1 MYEFKMPS
9 LGADMDAGT
18 LVEWKF
24 KAGEAVERGQ
34 VIAVVETEKGAID
47 VEIWESGIIDRC
59 LVQPGP
65 KVPVGAVLAML
76 RTGAEVTAGAGA
88 PAPPLQAEAAES
100 TKPRAAPGATEDWR
114 AGMRRAIA
122 AAMSKSKREIPHY
135 YVSADIDMTRALAW
149 LAEQNA
155 KRAVAQ
161 RLLPAVP
168 LMKAVALALREV
180 SGLNGFWT
188 EGEFKPSTAVH
199 LGMAVSMRGGGLIA
213 PAIHDADKRSLDG
226 LMSALR
232 DLIERVRGGG
242 LRSSEMTDATVTLT
256 NLGDMGV
263 ERVYGVIYPPQVAL
277 IGFGKIS
284 MRPWV
289 EQESVLARQI
299 VTATLAA
306 DHRASDGLTGARFL
320 SAVDALLQTPDRLEN
335 AR

>member
-1 MYEFKMPS
+1 MYEFRMPS

-24 KAGEAVERGQ
+24 KPGEAVERGQ

-47 VEIWESGIIDRC
+47 VEIWESGTIDRL
-59 LVQPGP
+59 LVQPGT
-65 KVPVGAVLAML
+65 KVPVGAVLAVL
-76 RTGAEVTAGAGA
+76 RTGVEATPAAEPST
-88 PAPPLQAEAAES
+88 PAVGTEPAES
-100 TKPRAAPGATEDWR
+100 TKTKEAPAAAEDWR

-135 YVSADIDMTRALAW
+135 YLAADVDMTRTLAW

-168 LMKAVALALREV
+168 LMKAVALALREAP
-180 SGLNGFWT
+180 GLNGFWT
-188 EGEFKPSTAVH
+188 EGGFKPSGAVH

-263 ERVYGVIYPPQVAL
+263 ERVYGIIYPPQVAL
-277 IGFGKIS
+277 IGFGRIS
-284 MRPWV
+284 MRPWI
-289 EQESVLARQI
+289 EQGSVVARQI

-306 DHRASDGLTGARFL
+306 DHRTSDGLTGARFL
-320 SAVDALLQTPDRLEN
+320 SAVDALLQAPERLEN
-335 AR
+335 A